1 MPYPAEKTA
10 LELPGGT
17 PVIVIVRSAFDS
29 EGRCVEVTEMIIDA
43 SAYELE
49 YHATV

>member
-1 MPYPAEKTA
+1 MPFPSERTA

-17 PVIVIVRSAFDS
+17 PVIGIVRTAFDA
-29 EGRCVEVTEMIIDA
+29 EDRCVEVTEMIIDA